1 MISAGDLKKISIM
14 LFDADGTLTDGRIA
28 FDRDGSTLKFFDV
41 RDFHWLKL
49 ARRAGLKTGIIS
61 GRDDDSTR
69 RFAAEAGMDFIFCG
83 VKNKGE
89 FFREFIAAGK
99 IDPATVLYMGDD
111 VVDMPVMRMAGT
123 AVAVNDAVPEVFECC
138 HRRTR
143 AAGGRGAAGEI
154 IREVLHAKDL
164 LNQIMERYRQ

>member
-1 MISAGDLKKISIM
+1 MISAGDLKKISVL

-28 FDRDGSTLKFFDV
+28 FNRDGSTVKFFNI

-61 GRDDDSTR
+61 GRNDDSTR
-69 RFAAEAGMDFIFCG
+69 IFAAEAGMDFIFCG
-83 VKNKGE
+83 VKNKAE
-89 FFREFIAAGK
+89 LFREFIAANN
-99 IDPATVLYMGDD
+99 IEPDTVLYMGDD
-111 VVDMPVMRMAGT
+111 VVDMPVMRMAGV

-143 AAGGRGAAGEI
+143 AASGNGAAREI
-154 IREVLHAKDL
+154 IREVLQAKGL